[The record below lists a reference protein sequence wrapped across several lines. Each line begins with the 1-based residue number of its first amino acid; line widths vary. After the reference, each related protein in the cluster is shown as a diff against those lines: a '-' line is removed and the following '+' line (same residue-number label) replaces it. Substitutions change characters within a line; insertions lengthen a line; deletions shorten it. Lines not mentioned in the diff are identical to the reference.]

1 MEGIR
6 FATMPQIGKSGVP
19 QVRVG
24 VVGRAMRLIGNHTH
38 FCAMRLIG
46 NHTHFCAIQDN
57 CTCNNQIALGFASCN
72 YLTVT
77 GKIIL
82 ELHSNVCDYLY

>member
-1 MEGIR
+1 
-6 FATMPQIGKSGVP
+6 MPQIGKSGVP

-24 VVGRAMRLIGNHTH
+24 VVGRAMQLIGNHMH
-38 FCAMRLIG
+38 FR
-46 NHTHFCAIQDN
+46 AIQEYN
-57 CTCNNQIALGFASCN
+57 CTHNSQIALGFASCN

-82 ELHSNVCDYLY
+82 KLHSNVCDYLY